1 MPFRFLNSTID
12 DAIPGSDVKTRAH
25 SKASRNCVDT
35 LMHYTRSA
43 LESDALSHRL
53 STVAAPAHALPK
65 LVLAFLLAIVAS
77 QSDLRAQTL
86 APPTAST
93 PQPAASASAG
103 TEEETIEP
111 TFETQKLARTYI
123 LDVPA
128 PRGQITDRNGEP
140 LAQNRLNYNLAIN
153 FPTPLDFS
161 DAQALSFAK
170 EKIDKTA
177 RLIGRK
183 IKISDDA
190 ILRHYHNRGIMP
202 MEIAQNLTQ
211 VEYEQIKNEPPPGVI
226 VRPTYVRVYPNGK
239 VAGQII
245 GYTGKTGRNPDGIVD
260 NHETLWP
267 ETEGREGLE
276 QTFNQ
281 MLAGKHGE
289 YKLTFDKDGRKT
301 SEKLITPPEPGF
313 NVVTTID
320 LRLQQLAEK
329 ALEAKAKRGAI
340 VIIDPNNGDILAL
353 ASWPTYD
360 PNLFV
365 PSISAEQLKTLQDDK
380 DIPLLPRAYR
390 SSYPPGSTFKI
401 AVGIAAL
408 ESGAVHPDDRYECVP
423 SIQIGNVTF
432 HNWKKGNRGAL
443 NFVQALTES
452 CDTWFYQ
459 VGIRTGAQ
467 PIIDWALQLGF
478 GAKCGIPLRGE
489 AEGRVPN
496 DEYMKATHGRRLLNG
511 DIANMSIGQ
520 GDTQVTPLQMAQA
533 MGVVANG
540 GTLYQTRLVQ
550 QVQTFDNQIVTAY
563 QVRAKRILNLSAETL
578 DEVHTGMIDVV
589 NGAGGTAHQATLDN
603 AEVAGKTGTAQWGPK
618 NKERTAAWFAGF
630 LPADQPRYAFAALYE
645 GDVGSKV
652 HGGSAAAPMIA
663 DVFKEV
669 YKSEKVVSQKQ
680 RRAREQ
686 PEIRRAEP
694 VEEEDESD

>member
-1 MPFRFLNSTID
+1 MMFAQICENL
-12 DAIPGSDVKTRAH
+12 
-25 SKASRNCVDT
+25 RN
-35 LMHYTRSA
+35 LG
-43 LESDALSHRL
+43 
-53 STVAAPAHALPK
+53 
-65 LVLAFLLAIVAS
+65 FAIVLFFTPLAVFAQILQPSAGSSAS
-77 QSDLRAQTL
+77 
-86 APPTAST
+86 
-93 PQPAASASAG
+93 PAA
-103 TEEETIEP
+103 EEENIVP

-128 PRGQITDRNGEP
+128 PRGQITDRNGVP
-140 LAQNRLNYNLAIN
+140 LAQNRLSYNLAIN
-153 FPTPLDFS
+153 FSTPLDFS
-161 DAQALSFAK
+161 DAQALSFVR
-170 EKIDKTA
+170 ENVDKA
-177 RLIGRK
+177 GKLIGRTLR
-183 IKISDDA
+183 ISDEA
-190 ILRHYHNRGIMP
+190 ILRHYRNRGIMP
-202 MEIAQNLTQ
+202 LEIGQNLSQ
-211 VEYEQIKNEPPPGVI
+211 SEYEEVKDSLPAGMI
-226 VRPTYVRVYPNGK
+226 VRPVYARTYPNGK
-239 VAGQII
+239 LAGQII

-276 QTFNQ
+276 QSFNE

-301 SEKLITPPEPGF
+301 SEKLVTAPVPGY
-313 NVVTTID
+313 NVVTTLD
-320 LRLQQLAEK
+320 LRVQQLAEK

-340 VIIDPNNGDILAL
+340 VIIDPNTGDILAL

-365 PSISAEQLKTLQDDK
+365 PSISAEQLKSLQDDK

-390 SSYPPGSTFKI
+390 SSYPPGSTFKV

-408 ESGAVHPDDRYECVP
+408 ESHAVYPDDRYECMPALQV
-423 SIQIGNVTF
+423 GNVTF
-432 HNWKKGNRGAL
+432 HNWKKSNRGAL

-459 VGIRTGAQ
+459 VGIKTGAG

-489 AEGRVPN
+489 AEGRIPN
-496 DEYMKATHGRRLLNG
+496 DEYMKATHGRKILNG

-540 GTLYQTRLVQ
+540 GTFYQTRLVQ

-563 QVRAKRILNLSAETL
+563 QVRAKRTL
-578 DEVHTGMIDVV
+578 DLSPQTLEQVRTGMIDVV
-589 NGAGGTAHQATLDN
+589 NGGGGTAHQASLEN
-603 AEVAGKTGTAQWGPK
+603 VEVAGKTGTAQWGPK
-618 NKERTAAWFAGF
+618 HKERTAAWFAGF
-630 LPADQPRYAFAALYE
+630 LPADQPRYAFAAVYE
-645 GDVGSKV
+645 GEVGSKV
-652 HGGSAAAPMIA
+652 HGGSAAAPIIA
-663 DVFKEV
+663 DVFKDV
-669 YKSEKVVSQKQ
+669 YKGQMIAGHSQ
-680 RRAREQ
+680 RRAQEQ

-694 VEEEDESD
+694 VEEKDESD

>member
-1 MPFRFLNSTID
+1 MDRFE
-12 DAIPGSDVKTRAH
+12 
-25 SKASRNCVDT
+25 
-35 LMHYTRSA
+35 TRSLPSSLA
-43 LESDALSHRL
+43 ATHRGF
-53 STVAAPAHALPK
+53 TFYVADPTSLQILGRLTEMKYAR
-65 LVLAFLLAIVAS
+65 IRGN
-77 QSDLRAQTL
+77 LRAMWIAFAILITRTALFAQAL
-86 APPTAST
+86 APSAVPATIPSATPTSD
-93 PQPAASASAG
+93 
-103 TEEETIEP
+103 EETIIP

-140 LAQNRLNYNLAIN
+140 LAQNRLSYNIAIN

-161 DAQALSFAK
+161 DAQALIFAR
-170 EKIDKTA
+170 EKIDRTA

-183 IKISDDA
+183 IKISDEA
-190 ILRHYHNRGIMP
+190 ILRHYHNRGVMP
-202 MEIAQNLTQ
+202 MEIAQNLSQ
-211 VEYEQIKNEPPPGVI
+211 LEYEQIKNDPPPGVI
-226 VRPTYVRVYPNGK
+226 MRPIYVRVYPNGK

-276 QTFNQ
+276 QTFNE
-281 MLAGKHGE
+281 MLTGKHGE

-301 SEKLITPPEPGF
+301 SDKLITSPEPGY
-313 NVVTTID
+313 NVVTTLD

-365 PSISAEQLKTLQDDK
+365 PSISAEQLKILQNDP

-408 ESGAVHPDDRYECVP
+408 ESRAVQPDDRYDCV
-423 SIQIGNVTF
+423 SAIQIGNVTF

-511 DIANMSIGQ
+511 DIANISIGQ

-533 MGVVANG
+533 VGVVANG

-563 QVRAKRILNLSAETL
+563 QVRAKRKLNLSSETL
-578 DEVHTGMIDVV
+578 DELHTGMIDVV
-589 NGAGGTAHQATLDN
+589 NGAGGTAHQASLDN

-630 LPADQPRYAFAALYE
+630 LPADQPRYAFAAVYE

-663 DVFKEV
+663 DIFKDI
-669 YKSEKVVSQKQ
+669 YKGEKVVTQ
-680 RRAREQ
+680 RQHRARER

>member
-1 MPFRFLNSTID
+1 MRSLWGTLGGLSIAFSILARST
-12 DAIPGSDVKTRAH
+12 
-25 SKASRNCVDT
+25 
-35 LMHYTRSA
+35 A
-43 LESDALSHRL
+43 L
-53 STVAAPAHALPK
+53 
-65 LVLAFLLAIVAS
+65 F
-77 QSDLRAQTL
+77 AQAL
-86 APPTAST
+86 APSAVPST
-93 PQPAASASAG
+93 TTPPQ
-103 TEEETIEP
+103 TEEETIVP

-128 PRGQITDRNGEP
+128 PRGQITDRNGES
-140 LAQNRLNYNLAIN
+140 LAQNRLSYNLAIN

-170 EKIDKTA
+170 EKIDRTA

-183 IKISDDA
+183 IKISDEA

-202 MEIAQNLTQ
+202 IEIGQNLSQ
-211 VEYEQIKNEPPPGVI
+211 LEYEQIKSAPPPGVI
-226 VRPTYVRVYPNGK
+226 VRPIYVRVYPNGK

-276 QTFNQ
+276 QTFNE
-281 MLAGKHGE
+281 MLTGKHGE

-301 SEKLITPPEPGF
+301 SEKLITPPDPGY

-329 ALEAKAKRGAI
+329 ALETKAKRGAI

-365 PSISAEQLKTLQDDK
+365 PSISAEQLKLFQDDK

-401 AVGIAAL
+401 DVGIAAL
-408 ESGAVHPDDRYECVP
+408 ESRSIQPDDRYECVP

-432 HNWKKGNRGAL
+432 HNWKKGNRGEL

-467 PIIDWALQLGF
+467 PIIDWALALGF

-520 GDTQVTPLQMAQA
+520 GDVQVTPLQMAQA

-563 QVRAKRILNLSAETL
+563 QVRAKRTLNLSSETL
-578 DEVHTGMIDVV
+578 DELHTGMIDVV
-589 NGAGGTAHQATLDN
+589 NGAGGTAHQASLDN

-630 LPADQPRYAFAALYE
+630 MPADQPRYAFAALYE

-663 DVFKEV
+663 DVFKEI
-669 YKSEKVVSQKQ
+669 YKSEKVVGQRQ
-680 RRAREQ
+680 RRGREQ
-686 PEIRRAEP
+686 PKIRRAEP

>member
-1 MPFRFLNSTID
+1 MKSIWGT
-12 DAIPGSDVKTRAH
+12 
-25 SKASRNCVDT
+25 
-35 LMHYTRSA
+35 M
-43 LESDALSHRL
+43 
-53 STVAAPAHALPK
+53 
-65 LVLAFLLAIVAS
+65 
-77 QSDLRAQTL
+77 SDLWIAFSILAACPMVRAQTL
-86 APPTAST
+86 APS
-93 PQPAASASAG
+93 AAPSPSVSA
-103 TEEETIEP
+103 EEETIVP

-128 PRGQITDRNGEP
+128 PRGQITDRNGAP
-140 LAQNRLNYNLAIN
+140 LAQNRLSYNLVIN

-161 DAQALSFAK
+161 DAQALSFTR
-170 EKIDKTA
+170 EKIDKA
-177 RLIGRK
+177 RKLIGRELR
-183 IKISDDA
+183 ISDDT
-190 ILRHYHNRGIMP
+190 ILRHYRNRGIMP
-202 MEIAQNLTQ
+202 LEIAQNLSQ
-211 VEYEQIKNEPPPGVI
+211 EEYEKIKGDLPAGI
-226 VRPTYVRVYPNGK
+226 MVRPVYVRIYPNGK
-239 VAGQII
+239 LAGQII

-276 QTFNQ
+276 QTFNG
-281 MLAGKHGE
+281 MLTGKHGE

-301 SEKLITPPEPGF
+301 SEKLITPPEPGY
-313 NVVTTID
+313 NVVTTLD
-320 LRLQQLAEK
+320 LHLQQLAEK
-329 ALEAKAKRGAI
+329 ALEAKAKRGAM
-340 VIIDPNNGDILAL
+340 VIIDPTNGDILAL

-365 PSISAEQLKTLQDDK
+365 PSISAEQFKALQDDP

-390 SSYPPGSTFKI
+390 SSYPPGSTFKV

-408 ESGAVHPDDRYECVP
+408 ESHAVYPDDRYECVP
-423 SIQIGNVTF
+423 AIQVGNVTF
-432 HNWKKGNRGAL
+432 HNWKKGDRGAL

-459 VGIRTGAQ
+459 VGIKTGAG
-467 PIIDWALQLGF
+467 PIIDWALKLGF

-489 AEGRVPN
+489 AEGRIPN
-496 DEYMKATHGRRLLNG
+496 DEYMKATHGRKILNG

-520 GDTQVTPLQMAQA
+520 GDIQVTPLQMAQA
-533 MGVVANG
+533 MSVVANG

-550 QVQTFDNQIVTAY
+550 QVQTFDNQLVTAY
-563 QVRAKRILNLSAETL
+563 QVRAKRTLNLSSETL
-578 DEVHTGMIDVV
+578 DQLRTGMTNVV
-589 NGAGGTAHQATLDN
+589 NGAGGTAHQASLDN
-603 AEVAGKTGTAQWGPK
+603 VEVAGKTGTAQWGPK
-618 NKERTAAWFAGF
+618 NKERTAAWFSGF
-630 LPADQPRYAFAALYE
+630 LPTDQPRYAFAAVYE

-663 DVFKEV
+663 DVFKDI
-669 YKSEKVVSQKQ
+669 YKGEKIASHQQ

>member
-1 MPFRFLNSTID
+1 MRSLWGTLGGLWIAFSILARST
-12 DAIPGSDVKTRAH
+12 
-25 SKASRNCVDT
+25 
-35 LMHYTRSA
+35 A
-43 LESDALSHRL
+43 L
-53 STVAAPAHALPK
+53 
-65 LVLAFLLAIVAS
+65 F
-77 QSDLRAQTL
+77 AQAL
-86 APPTAST
+86 APSAVPST
-93 PQPAASASAG
+93 TTPPQ
-103 TEEETIEP
+103 TEEETIVP

-128 PRGQITDRNGEP
+128 PRGQITDRNGES
-140 LAQNRLNYNLAIN
+140 LAQNRLSYNLAIN

-170 EKIDKTA
+170 EKIDRTA

-183 IKISDDA
+183 IKISDEA
-190 ILRHYHNRGIMP
+190 ILRHYRNRGIMP
-202 MEIAQNLTQ
+202 MEIAQNLSQ
-211 VEYEQIKNEPPPGVI
+211 LEYEQIKSAPPPGVI
-226 VRPTYVRVYPNGK
+226 VRPMYVRVYPNGK

-276 QTFNQ
+276 QTFNE
-281 MLAGKHGE
+281 MLTGKHGE

-301 SEKLITPPEPGF
+301 SEKLITPPDPGY

-329 ALEAKAKRGAI
+329 ALETKAKRGAI

-365 PSISAEQLKTLQDDK
+365 PSISAEQLKLFQDDK

-401 AVGIAAL
+401 DVGIAAL
-408 ESGAVHPDDRYECVP
+408 ESRSIQPDDRYECVP

-432 HNWKKGNRGAL
+432 HNWKKGNRGEL

-467 PIIDWALQLGF
+467 PIIDWALALGF

-520 GDTQVTPLQMAQA
+520 GDVQVTPLQMAQA

-563 QVRAKRILNLSAETL
+563 QVRAKRTLNLSSETL
-578 DEVHTGMIDVV
+578 DELHTGMIDVV
-589 NGAGGTAHQATLDN
+589 NGAGGTAHQASLDN

-630 LPADQPRYAFAALYE
+630 MPADQPRYAFAALYE

-663 DVFKEV
+663 DVFKEI
-669 YKSEKVVSQKQ
+669 YKSEKVVGQRQ
-680 RRAREQ
+680 RRGREQ
-686 PEIRRAEP
+686 PKIRRAEP

>member
-1 MPFRFLNSTID
+1 LGGLWIAFSILAMST
-12 DAIPGSDVKTRAH
+12 
-25 SKASRNCVDT
+25 
-35 LMHYTRSA
+35 A
-43 LESDALSHRL
+43 LC
-53 STVAAPAHALPK
+53 
-65 LVLAFLLAIVAS
+65 
-77 QSDLRAQTL
+77 AQAL
-86 APPTAST
+86 APSAVPST
-93 PQPAASASAG
+93 TTPPQ
-103 TEEETIEP
+103 TEEETIVP

-128 PRGQITDRNGEP
+128 PRGQITDRNGES
-140 LAQNRLNYNLAIN
+140 LAQNRLSYNLAIN

-161 DAQALSFAK
+161 DAQALSFAR
-170 EKIDKTA
+170 EKIDRTA
-177 RLIGRK
+177 RLIGRRL
-183 IKISDDA
+183 KISDEA
-190 ILRHYHNRGIMP
+190 ILRHYRNRGVMP
-202 MEIAQNLTQ
+202 MEIAQNLSQ
-211 VEYEQIKNEPPPGVI
+211 LEYEQIKNNPPPGVI
-226 VRPTYVRVYPNGK
+226 VRPIYVRVYPNGK

-276 QTFNQ
+276 QTFNE
-281 MLAGKHGE
+281 MLTGKHGE
-289 YKLTFDKDGRKT
+289 YKLTFDKDGRKI
-301 SEKLITPPEPGF
+301 SEKLITPPDPGY

-365 PSISAEQLKTLQDDK
+365 PSISVEQLKLLQDDK

-408 ESGAVHPDDRYECVP
+408 ESRAIQPDDEYQCVP

-467 PIIDWALQLGF
+467 PIIDWALALGF

-520 GDTQVTPLQMAQA
+520 GDIQVTPLQMAQA

-540 GTLYQTRLVQ
+540 GTFYQTRLVQ

-563 QVRAKRILNLSAETL
+563 SVRAKRTLNLSSETL
-578 DEVHTGMIDVV
+578 DELHTGMIDVV
-589 NGAGGTAHQATLDN
+589 NSAGGTAHQASLDN
-603 AEVAGKTGTAQWGPK
+603 AEVAGKTGTAQWGPE

-630 LPADQPRYAFAALYE
+630 MPADQPRYAFAALYE

-663 DVFKEV
+663 DVFKEI
-669 YKSEKVVSQKQ
+669 YKSEKVVGQRQ
-680 RRAREQ
+680 RREREQ
-686 PEIRRAEP
+686 PEVRRAEP

>member
-1 MPFRFLNSTID
+1 MKS
-12 DAIPGSDVKTRAH
+12 
-25 SKASRNCVDT
+25 
-35 LMHYTRSA
+35 
-43 LESDALSHRL
+43 
-53 STVAAPAHALPK
+53 
-65 LVLAFLLAIVAS
+65 VLAALVGLWIAFS
-77 QSDLRAQTL
+77 S
-86 APPTAST
+86 PPTALFAQALAPSAVPGIT
-93 PQPAASASAG
+93 APPQAG
-103 TEEETIEP
+103 EETIVP

-140 LAQNRLNYNLAIN
+140 LAQNRLSYNLAIN

-161 DAQALSFAK
+161 DAQVLSFAR

-177 RLIGRK
+177 KLIGRK
-183 IKISDDA
+183 IKITDDA

-202 MEIAQNLTQ
+202 MEIAQNLSQ
-211 VEYEQIKNEPPPGVI
+211 LEYDQIKNDPPPGVI
-226 VRPTYVRVYPNGK
+226 VRPIYVRVYPNGK
-239 VAGQII
+239 VAGQIV

-276 QTFNQ
+276 QTFNE
-281 MLAGKHGE
+281 MLTGKHGE

-301 SEKLITPPEPGF
+301 SEKLITPPEPGY
-313 NVVTTID
+313 NVVTTLD

-340 VIIDPNNGDILAL
+340 VIVDPNNGDILAL

-365 PSISAEQLKTLQDDK
+365 PSISEAQLKLLQDDK

-408 ESGAVHPDDRYECVP
+408 ETQAVQPDDRYECVP

-432 HNWKKGNRGAL
+432 HNWKKANRGAL

-563 QVRAKRILNLSAETL
+563 QVRAKRTLNLSSETL

-589 NGAGGTAHQATLDN
+589 NGAGGTAHQASLDN

-652 HGGSAAAPMIA
+652 HGGSAGAPMIA

-669 YKSEKVVSQKQ
+669 YKGEKVVSQKQ

>member
-1 MPFRFLNSTID
+1 MKYARIRGN
-12 DAIPGSDVKTRAH
+12 
-25 SKASRNCVDT
+25 
-35 LMHYTRSA
+35 
-43 LESDALSHRL
+43 
-53 STVAAPAHALPK
+53 
-65 LVLAFLLAIVAS
+65 
-77 QSDLRAQTL
+77 LRAIWIAFSILITRTALFAQAL
-86 APPTAST
+86 APSAVPATIPNANPTSDE
-93 PQPAASASAG
+93 G
-103 TEEETIEP
+103 TIIP

-140 LAQNRLNYNLAIN
+140 LAQNRLSYNLAIN

-161 DAQALSFAK
+161 DAQALSFAR
-170 EKIDKTA
+170 EKIDRTA

-183 IKISDDA
+183 IKISDEA

-202 MEIAQNLTQ
+202 MEIAQNLSQ
-211 VEYEQIKNEPPPGVI
+211 LEYEQIKNDPPPGVI
-226 VRPTYVRVYPNGK
+226 MRPIYVRVYPNGK

-276 QTFNQ
+276 QTFNE
-281 MLAGKHGE
+281 MLTGKHGE

-301 SEKLITPPEPGF
+301 SEKLITPPEPGY
-313 NVVTTID
+313 NVVTTLD
-320 LRLQQLAEK
+320 LHLQQLAEK
-329 ALEAKAKRGAI
+329 ALEAKAKRGAM

-365 PSISAEQLKTLQDDK
+365 PSISAEQFKALQDDP

-408 ESGAVHPDDRYECVP
+408 ESHAVYAEDQYECVP
-423 SIQIGNVTF
+423 AIQIGNVTF
-432 HNWKKGNRGAL
+432 HNWKKSNRGAL

-459 VGIRTGAQ
+459 VGIKTGSA
-467 PIIDWALQLGF
+467 PIIDWALKLGF

-489 AEGRVPN
+489 AEGRIPT
-496 DEYMKATHGRRLLNG
+496 DQYMKATHGRKLLNG

-520 GDTQVTPLQMAQA
+520 GDIQVTPLQMAQA

-550 QVQTFDNQIVTAY
+550 QVQTFDGQIATAY
-563 QVRAKRILNLSAETL
+563 QVRAKRTLDFSSETL
-578 DEVHTGMIDVV
+578 DQLRTGMIDVV
-589 NGAGGTAHQATLDN
+589 NGGGGTAHQASLDN
-603 AEVAGKTGTAQWGPK
+603 VEIAGKTGTAQWGPK
-618 NKERTAAWFAGF
+618 HKERTAAWFSGF
-630 LPADQPRYAFAALYE
+630 LPSDQPRYAFAAVYE

-663 DVFKEV
+663 DVFKDI
-669 YKSEKVVSQKQ
+669 YQGEKVVSHQQ
-680 RRAREQ
+680 RRAREE
-686 PEIRRAEP
+686 PEVRRAEP